1 MWFGL
6 VTLALFAFTFYCLLD
21 VVLTDEREIRNLPK
35 VVWALLVALVIGLG
49 GLLWLYAGRP
59 SRSGASPGGGPAA
72 SPGRDPGPGRGPR
85 GPRPSGPAPTDGA
98 SGPRSAPRGPD
109 DDPEFL
115 RRLDERLRRRDDRD
129 G

>member
-1 MWFGL
+1 MWYGL

-21 VVLTDEREIRNLPK
+21 VVLSDEREIRHLPK
-35 VVWALLVALVIGLG
+35 VAWALLVALLVGIG

-59 SRSGASPGGGPAA
+59 PRSGTTPGGGTPAV
-72 SPGRDPGPGRGPR
+72 SGDRPGPNPR
-85 GPRPSGPAPTDGA
+85 GPHPSAAGRRGDARGGGPK
-98 SGPRSAPRGPD
+98 GPD
-109 DDPEFL
+109 DDPDFL